1 MGGDEIGDATG
12 EEELPAVDPADPHAA
27 MRIIATIKT
36 GGVRRPPEVALKR
49 TRQVY
54 GKRV

>member
-1 MGGDEIGDATG
+1 
-12 EEELPAVDPADPHAA
+12 
-27 MRIIATIKT
+27 MRIIAKIKT